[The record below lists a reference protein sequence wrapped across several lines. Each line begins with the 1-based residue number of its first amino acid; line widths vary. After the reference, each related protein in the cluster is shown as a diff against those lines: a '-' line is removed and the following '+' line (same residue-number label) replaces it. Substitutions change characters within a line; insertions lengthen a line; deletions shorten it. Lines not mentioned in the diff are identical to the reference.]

1 MQGLCRNF
9 PGLNSCCF
17 ETQFLRK
24 ELLMIPEDL
33 YFEKGTVN
41 PPDAALPE
49 ERKECS
55 HLSDV
60 FIPPFASDSDEVY
73 DIFFITQ

>member
-1 MQGLCRNF
+1 
-9 PGLNSCCF
+9 
-17 ETQFLRK
+17 
-24 ELLMIPEDL
+24 MIPENL
-33 YFEKGTVN
+33 YFEKGTVK
-41 PPDAALPE
+41 PSDAALPE